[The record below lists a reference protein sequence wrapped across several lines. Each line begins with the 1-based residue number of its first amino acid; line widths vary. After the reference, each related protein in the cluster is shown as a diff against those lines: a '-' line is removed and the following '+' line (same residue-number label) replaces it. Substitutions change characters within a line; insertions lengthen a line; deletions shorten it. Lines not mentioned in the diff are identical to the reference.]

1 MEEEENINVKS
12 KAKLQS
18 CQKQN
23 QLFKEEIKNTK
34 TLIYTIIDQ
43 NNESTN
49 EKSIINL
56 MMNKTEKKRKQAKR
70 TSISLIMFNETDNF

>member
-1 MEEEENINVKS
+1 MLFQLSEKV
-12 KAKLQS
+12 LL
-18 CQKQN
+18 N
-23 QLFKEEIKNTK
+23 QA
-34 TLIYTIIDQ
+34 IIISNREVFDYEH
-43 NNESTN
+43 NESTN